1 MKEFREKYGISE
13 EEISEKELKYEIEY
27 RKYDEKEIIRIILIR
42 LGYI

>member
-13 EEISEKELKYEIEY
+13 EEISENELKYEIEY